1 MNSLVVAGKV
11 LDYKFIKQSNAIYA
25 FYLGDQ
31 LIGQCFRMSRY
42 WSCVSYNHHRMGS
55 VSGFKTRILAADY
68 MLKLGGFVL

>member
-11 LDYKFIKQSNAIYA
+11 LDYKFIKQTNAIYA
-25 FYLGDQ
+25 FYLGEQ
-31 LIGQCFRMSRY
+31 LIGQCFRMS
-42 WSCVSYNHHRMGS
+42 RMGS